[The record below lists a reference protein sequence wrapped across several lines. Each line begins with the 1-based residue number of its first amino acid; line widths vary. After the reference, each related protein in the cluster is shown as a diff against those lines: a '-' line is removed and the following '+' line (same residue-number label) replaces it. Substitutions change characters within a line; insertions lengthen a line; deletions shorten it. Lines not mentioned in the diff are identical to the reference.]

1 MHQAPNMKKTL
12 SLFTLFI
19 CFNLFGQ
26 KEIYEIRSYEL
37 FQSSNINNLNT
48 YFKDHFIPTL
58 NQNGI
63 KNIGVFKEVSE
74 DLPRKIYVF
83 IPYATMKTYEK
94 TLSVIASDKNLQK
107 ASVALNPRSNPV
119 FNRYQTSLYVAFDGM
134 PKLIEPDYTDRFFEL
149 RTYESH
155 SEDAYRR
162 KVKMF
167 NEGELEL
174 FNELDF
180 GSVFF
185 GDKIA
190 GDRMPC
196 MTYMLSFKSL
206 EERNKNWSQFRVHP
220 TWKKLK
226 SDPNFKD
233 SCCSSITRT
242 YLTGMPY
249 SQL

>member
-1 MHQAPNMKKTL
+1 MKKTL
-12 SLFTLFI
+12 FLIALFGGMS
-19 CFNLFGQ
+19 LFGQ
-26 KEIYEIRSYEL
+26 KEVYEIRTYEL
-37 FQSSNINNLNT
+37 FQSSSLKSFNT
-48 YFKDHFIPTL
+48 YFKDHFIPAL
-58 NQNGI
+58 NEHGI
-63 KNIGVFKEVSE
+63 KNIGVFNEVSE

-83 IPYATMKTYEK
+83 IPYANLEIYHKARKVM
-94 TLSVIASDKNLQK
+94 SVDSKIQK
-107 ASVALNPRSNPV
+107 ASVELNPVGKPM
-119 FNRYQTSLYVAFDGM
+119 FNRYQTSLYTAFGGM
-134 PKLIEPDYTDRFFEL
+134 PEMFKPDDKNRFFEL

-174 FNELDF
+174 FDELDF

-196 MTYMLSFKSL
+196 LTYMLSFESL
-206 EERNKNWSQFRVHP
+206 EERNENWGQFFDHP
-220 TWKKLK
+220 TWTKLK
-226 SDPNFKD
+226 SNPAYKD
-233 SCCSSITRT
+233 SCCSSITRVF
-242 YLTGMPY
+242 LNPMPY